1 MTTNLTFLVEP
12 YRSVIPEMSLR
23 YPEHWEELALD
34 KSSIPLAPDYAKYNA
49 MADAGMLHVVTA
61 RSSGVL
67 VGYFIFVITPGL
79 HYVTTRMALYDI
91 FYLRK
96 PYRKGYNGM
105 RFIQFAETSL
115 REAGVDKMYVGVKLN
130 NDFGK
135 VFERLGFTPAERI
148 YIKLLKEA

>member
-1 MTTNLTFLVEP
+1 MTTSLIFAVEP
-12 YRSVIPEMSLR
+12 YRSAIPEMSLL

-34 KSSIPLAPDYAKYNA
+34 KDHIPLAPDHHRYNT

-61 RSSGVL
+61 RSAGAL
-67 VGYFIFVITPGL
+67 VGYFIFVLTPGL
-79 HYVTTRMALYDI
+79 HYSTTKMALYDI

-96 PYRKGYNGM
+96 PYRQGYNGM
-105 RFIQFAETSL
+105 HFIQFAEQSL
-115 REAGVDKMYVGVKLN
+115 REAGADKMYVGVKLN

-148 YIKLLKEA
+148 YIKLLKD